1 MLTLSKKS
9 IQHSFVNTLINVLFK
24 KNTPWHTLV
33 MHKRNNRKNNI
44 KNNQEGFAHAMI
56 VIAVVVV
63 ALIVVIGVIVVRN
76 NKKTNDKNS
85 ITNKTSQTTKDNNST
100 KTSESKA
107 SPLAAQSTF
116 VSSPAASKPA
126 TSSSGSTGSTT
137 PTTNPT
143 PAATPTTALTA
154 LVTSLKSGQNGQVT
168 STSVTVSGPIT
179 DATARPLVF
188 SVNGTVYFAYKQGSS
203 PNFTQTVSQI
213 VDSMAIVKGSI
224 SGISLSNARV
234 DKVGNLVDENSNTVG
249 FSTGG
254 N

>member
-1 MLTLSKKS
+1 
-9 IQHSFVNTLINVLFK
+9 
-24 KNTPWHTLV
+24 
-33 MHKRNNRKNNI
+33 MHKHNNRKNNI
-44 KNNQEGFAHAMI
+44 KTNQEGFAHAMI

-63 ALIVVIGVIVVRN
+63 ALIVVIGAIVLRN
-76 NKKTNDKNS
+76 NKKSNEKNS
-85 ITNKTSQTTKDNNST
+85 ITDKTSQTTKDNNST
-100 KTSESKA
+100 KTSESKT
-107 SPLAAQSTF
+107 SPLDAQSTF
-116 VSSPAASKPA
+116 VSSPTTSKPA
-126 TSSSGSTGSTT
+126 TPSSGSAN
-137 PTTNPT
+137 PAPATTNTT

-154 LVTSLKSGQNGQVT
+154 LVTSIKSGQNGQVT
-168 STSVTVSGPIT
+168 ATSVNVPGPIT

-188 SVNGTVYFAYKQGSS
+188 SVNGAVYFAYKQGSS

-234 DKVGNLVDENSNTVG
+234 DKVGNLVDENSSLVG